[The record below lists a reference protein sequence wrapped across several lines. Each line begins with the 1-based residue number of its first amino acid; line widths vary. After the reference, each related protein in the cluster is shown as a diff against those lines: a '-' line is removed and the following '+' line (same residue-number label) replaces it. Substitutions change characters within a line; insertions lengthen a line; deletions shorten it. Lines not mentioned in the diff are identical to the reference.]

1 MSSAAVS
8 SGQSSGPGESSGP
21 VRVELLVRGM
31 TCAACAAKV
40 EGRLNAIENVF
51 ATVNIAT
58 EKATVTAPP
67 SVPVQLLVE
76 EVERAGYGAEV
87 AGGSDEPAEAGGDTA
102 DAARVAYLRRRLI
115 VALVFFVPL
124 SDLSVLLSLFPA
136 YRFPGWQW
144 VLIALAIPVAG
155 WAAWPFHR
163 AALKNA
169 RHGSSSMDTLVSLG
183 IVAACGWSVYAMFV
197 LDSGAARHSARYEL
211 IHASGGGIYLEVAAS
226 VTTFLL
232 AGRWYE
238 ARARRNAGDA
248 MRELAGAAARDAC
261 VLADDGTERRTPV
274 SALRPGDRFVVR
286 PGETIAADGAVLFG
300 QSAVDRSMMTGESVP
315 VDVAEGDAV
324 TAGTVAV
331 SGRLIVRAAKVG
343 RDTQLVHLVA
353 LVEEAQTQKAAIQRL
368 ADRISGVFVPAI
380 LVLAVATLAAWP
392 LAGGSGQQAFS
403 AALAVLIIAC
413 PCALGLATP
422 AALVVASGRG
432 AQLGIFIK
440 GYQALESSRSVD
452 TVVLDKTG
460 TVTTGVMAVTGVAQA
475 AGTSR
480 ADLLR
485 FAGAVEQASEHAV
498 AAAISATACGEL
510 GSVPHA
516 DGFTALPGLGARG
529 VVDGHDVIVGREKIF
544 AGGGL
549 DIPAELAAQCAAW
562 ERAGRTVVLAGWDG
576 QARGAIAV
584 ADTVK
589 PSAATAALA
598 LRGLGLRTIL
608 LTGDNQATA
617 DAVAAE
623 AGIGEVIAGAMPDGK
638 VAVIA
643 DLQAQGRSVAMVGD
657 GVNDGPALAAADLGL
672 AIGSGTDVAICAAD
686 IILLRDDLGAV
697 PEAIKLA
704 RATLATIRRNLAW
717 AFGYNI
723 AAIPLAAA
731 GFLNPLIAGAA
742 MAASSVFVVANSVRL
757 RRFGMTAAGLGPWR
771 RPATIGPGEPSENG
785 TGKKPADETGTK
797 EHTALCLE

>member
-8 SGQSSGPGESSGP
+8 NGRFSGSGESSGL
-21 VRVELLVRGM
+21 VRVELLVQGM

-40 EGRLNAIENVF
+40 EGRLNAIANVS

-67 SVPVQLLVE
+67 SVPVRRLVE
-76 EVERAGYGAEV
+76 EIERAGYGAEV
-87 AGGSDEPAEAGGDTA
+87 AGASDEPAEAGGDTA

-169 RHGSSSMDTLVSLG
+169 RHGSTSMDTLVSLG
-183 IVAACGWSVYAMFV
+183 IVAACGWSVYAMFA
-197 LDSGAARHSARYEL
+197 LDSGTVHQSAWYEL

-248 MRELAGAAARDAC
+248 MRELAGAGAKDAC
-261 VLADDGTERRTPV
+261 VLADDGAERRIPIA
-274 SALRPGDRFVVR
+274 ALLPGDRFVVR

-331 SGRLIVRAAKVG
+331 SGRLIVRAVKVG
-343 RDTQLVHLVA
+343 RDTQLAHLVA

-380 LVLAVATLAAWP
+380 LVLAAVTLTGWLVA
-392 LAGGSGQQAFS
+392 GSSGEQAFS

-460 TVTTGVMAVTGVAQA
+460 TVTTGMMAVTGVAQA
-475 AGTSR
+475 AGTSP

-485 FAGAVEQASEHAV
+485 WAGTVEQASEHAV
-498 AAAISATACGEL
+498 AAAITAAARGEL
-510 GSVPHA
+510 GPLPHA

-529 VVDGHDVIVGREKIF
+529 VVAGHDVIVGREKIF
-544 AGGGL
+544 RDGGL
-549 DIPAELAAQCAAW
+549 DISADLAAQCAAW

-576 QARGAIAV
+576 QARGAVAV

-589 PSAATAALA
+589 PSAAAAVRA
-598 LRGLGLRTIL
+598 LHGLGLRTIL

-623 AGIGEVIAGAMPDGK
+623 AGIGEVIAGAMPEGK

-672 AIGSGTDVAICAAD
+672 AIGSGTDVALCAAD
-686 IILLRDDLGAV
+686 MILLRDDLGAV

-704 RATLATIRRNLAW
+704 RATLAAIRRNLAW

-742 MAASSVFVVANSVRL
+742 MAASSVFVVGNSVRL
-757 RRFGMTAAGLGPWR
+757 RRFGRPPAGLGPGQ
-771 RPATIGPGEPSENG
+771 RPATFGREKPSGDGAGTKPG
-785 TGKKPADETGTK
+785 DETGTR
-797 EHTALCLE
+797 EHAASCLE

>member
-1 MSSAAVS
+1 M
-8 SGQSSGPGESSGP
+8 
-21 VRVELLVRGM
+21 VRVELLVTGM

-40 EGRLNAIENVF
+40 ESRLNAIENVS
-51 ATVNIAT
+51 ATVSIAT
-58 EKATVTAPP
+58 EKATVTAP
-67 SVPVQLLVE
+67 SSIPVRRLVE
-76 EVERAGYGAEV
+76 EVERAGYAAELAGAS
-87 AGGSDEPAEAGGDTA
+87 GEPTEADRDTA

-124 SDLSVLLSLFPA
+124 SDLSVLLSLFPT

-183 IVAACGWSVYAMFV
+183 IVAACWWSVYAMFV
-197 LDSGAARHSARYEL
+197 LDSGATHHTAWNEL
-211 IHASGGGIYLEVAAS
+211 IHTSGGGIYLEVAAS

-248 MRELAGAAARDAC
+248 MRELAGAGAKDAC
-261 VLADDGTERRTPV
+261 LLADDGTEQRVPV
-274 SALRPGDRFVVR
+274 AELRPGDRFVVR

-343 RDTQLVHLVA
+343 RDTQLAHMVA
-353 LVEEAQTQKAAIQRL
+353 LVEEAQTQKAAVQRL

-380 LVLAVATLAAWP
+380 LVLAVATLASW
-392 LAGGSGQQAFS
+392 LAAGITGQQAFS
-403 AALAVLIIAC
+403 AGLAVLIIAC

-440 GYQALESSRSVD
+440 EYQALESSRSVD

-460 TVTTGVMAVTGVAQA
+460 TVTTGVMAVTGITQA
-475 AGTSR
+475 AGISR

-498 AAAISATACGEL
+498 AAAVSATASGEL
-510 GSVPHA
+510 GPLPHA

-529 VVDGHDVIVGREKIF
+529 VVDGHDVIVGREKVF
-544 AGGGL
+544 RDGGL

-589 PSAATAALA
+589 PSAAGAVRALH
-598 LRGLGLRTIL
+598 GLGLRTVL

-686 IILLRDDLGAV
+686 MILLRDDLGAV

-742 MAASSVFVVANSVRL
+742 MAASSVFVVGNSVRL
-757 RRFGMTAAGLGPWR
+757 RRFGMPAAGP
-771 RPATIGPGEPSENG
+771 RPRFTASVSQEQPGAG
-785 TGKKPADETGTK
+785 TGTK
-797 EHTALCLE
+797 ERTASCLE